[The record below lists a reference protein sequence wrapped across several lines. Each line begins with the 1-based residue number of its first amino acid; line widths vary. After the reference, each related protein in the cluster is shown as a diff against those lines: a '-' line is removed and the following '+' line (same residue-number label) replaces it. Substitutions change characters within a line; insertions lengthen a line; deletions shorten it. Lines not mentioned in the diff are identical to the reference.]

1 MTTAKGWSD
10 FTMSELFSI
19 KHGFGFDGKY
29 FASEGDYILLT
40 PGNFKDE
47 GGFKLKTK
55 EKFFTGDFDEQYL
68 LPKCSLIV
76 AMTEQ
81 AEGLLGS
88 SALIPEA
95 GKFLHNQRLGLIAE
109 ERKDRIDIG
118 FLYYLFNSR
127 NVRAQ
132 IRGAATGT
140 KVRHTS
146 PTRIGA
152 VKVTIPNVPTQRKIA
167 SILSA
172 YDDLIENNTRRIAIL
187 EEMAQAIYREW
198 FVNFRFPGHENVKL
212 VDSPLGQI
220 PEGWEAGTTADYVT
234 NGELELQTGPFGTQL
249 KASDYTESGTPVI
262 NVRNIGYGSIRPD
275 KLEHVP
281 LAICERLAQHLLE
294 TGDIVF
300 GRKGAVDRH
309 VLITKAEHGWMQ
321 GSDCIRMRSMS
332 ERALPQLLTFAFRDE
347 SHHDWMLSQCSH
359 GATMASLNQDVIKRI
374 PILLPSSDLLDRFF
388 EISSDVLRAVSV
400 LQRRNSNLRTTRDL
414 LLPKLISGQLDVEDL
429 EIDVGMTAEELTE
442 AAAG

>member
-1 MTTAKGWSD
+1 MM
-10 FTMSELFSI
+10 FPRIQLSEL
-19 KHGFGFDGKY
+19 
-29 FASEGDYILLT
+29 
-40 PGNFKDE
+40 
-47 GGFKLKTK
+47 
-55 EKFFTGDFDEQYL
+55 
-68 LPKCSLIV
+68 
-76 AMTEQ
+76 
-81 AEGLLGS
+81 
-88 SALIPEA
+88 
-95 GKFLHNQRLGLIAE
+95 
-109 ERKDRIDIG
+109 
-118 FLYYLFNSR
+118 
-127 NVRAQ
+127 
-132 IRGAATGT
+132 
-140 KVRHTS
+140 
-146 PTRIGA
+146 
-152 VKVTIPNVPTQRKIA
+152 VTIKGGKRLKPSEEFSTVPTQHPYIRARDVGGGVIKIQDAVYLTETVAQRLSRYRVNTGDVCITIVGANVGEMGIVPSDLDGANLTENCVRLTGNARVTQGFLRYALLTDDAQGQMKVVAGGAAQPKLGIYKIEAVDIPLPLLPTQHKIA
-167 SILSA
+167 AILSA

-212 VDSPLGQI
+212 VDTPLGQI
-220 PEGWEAGTTADYVT
+220 PEGWVAGTIADYVT

-281 LAICERLAQHLLE
+281 VAICERLAQHLLE

-374 PILLPSSDLLDRFF
+374 PILLPSSDFLDRFF

-429 EIDVGMTAEELTE
+429 DIDVGMTAEELTE